1 MFRNKLFSG
10 ASSVVVLNCSLFTPD
25 VTVCLIG
32 LADKDHLELHDDDED
47 HEPHEDED
55 YNSDEEIDKL

>member
-1 MFRNKLFSG
+1 MFNR
-10 ASSVVVLNCSLFTPD
+10 
-25 VTVCLIG
+25 I
-32 LADKDHLELHDDDED
+32 ADKDHLELYDDDED